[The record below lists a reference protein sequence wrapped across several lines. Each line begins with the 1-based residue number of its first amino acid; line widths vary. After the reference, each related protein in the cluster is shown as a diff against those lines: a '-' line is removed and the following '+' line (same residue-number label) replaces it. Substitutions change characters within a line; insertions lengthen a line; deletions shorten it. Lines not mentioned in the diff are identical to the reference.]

1 MDTKANNTAK
11 PIETRIKSTN
21 QAKNRSPQLANV
33 ISPGL
38 LCISSPAPP
47 PDEGEDGIEG
57 LLLLL
62 VDVDSI
68 FNYDS
73 KSLST
78 YNSSEYI
85 DLNILI
91 LVLQQIKFTCE
102 KSKCI

>member
-1 MDTKANNTAK
+1 MDTKANNIAK

-33 ISPGL
+33 ISFGL

-47 PDEGEDGIEG
+47 SIEG

-68 FNYDS
+68 FNYDN
-73 KSLST
+73 KSLAT
-78 YNSSEYI
+78 CNS
-85 DLNILI
+85 
-91 LVLQQIKFTCE
+91 
-102 KSKCI
+102 

>member
-1 MDTKANNTAK
+1 MDTKANNIAK

-33 ISPGL
+33 ISSGF

-47 PDEGEDGIEG
+47 GIEG

-68 FNYDS
+68 FNYDN
-73 KSLST
+73 KSLAT
-78 YNSSEYI
+78 YNS
-85 DLNILI
+85 
-91 LVLQQIKFTCE
+91 
-102 KSKCI
+102 